1 MNVPFYIHKLT
12 TKNLIYMSWMNE
24 KMHVKVKY
32 DFIYLQ
38 SKLSLSYITIYYI
51 FEISEKP

>member
-12 TKNLIYMSWMNE
+12 TKNLIYRSWMNE